1 MNIHEKFMNRCLE
14 LSEKGLGNVAPNP
27 LVGCVIV
34 HENKIIGEG
43 YHQNYGG
50 PHAEVNAI
58 NSVKNKKLLE
68 KSTLYVTLEPCSHFG
83 KTPPCADL
91 IIKNK
96 IPHVVIASSDP
107 NPLVSGNG
115 IDKLKKAGIV
125 VETSM
130 LKREYEWINRRFFT
144 FFDKQRPYII
154 LKWAETKDGFIDIE
168 RKNNDANINWITNE
182 ASRTLVH
189 KWRTEEQAILIGT
202 KTAIS
207 DNPTLT
213 SRFWKGKNPLR
224 IVLDRNL
231 ILSKQLNVFNHDA
244 STLVFTTSENH
255 TDSKN
260 LNFSQVDFG
269 KNLIPDILKELYD
282 RKIQSIIIEG
292 GAKTLQSFIDAD
304 LWDEARIF
312 TGDISFES
320 GVKAPEISGEI
331 FSKQNI
337 GTSKLN
343 ILLNKKTE

>member
-1 MNIHEKFMNRCLE
+1 MNRCLE

-43 YHQNYGG
+43 YHQYFGG

-58 NSVKNKKLLE
+58 NSVQDKKLLE

-91 IIKNK
+91 IIKHK

-115 IDKLKKAGIV
+115 IEKLKNAGIHF
-125 VETSM
+125 ETGI
-130 LKREYEWINRRFFT
+130 LKKEHEWINRRFLT
-144 FFDKQRPYII
+144 FFLKQRPYII
-154 LKWAETKDGFIDIE
+154 LKWAQTKDGFIDIE
-168 RKNNDANINWITNE
+168 RKNNVANITWITNE

-189 KWRTEEQAILIGT
+189 KWRTQEQAILIGT
-202 KTAIS
+202 RTAIS

-213 SRFWKGKNPLR
+213 SRSWKGKNPLR

-231 ILSKQLNVFNHDA
+231 VLSKQLNVFNHDA
-244 STLVFTTSENH
+244 ETLVFTSLQNFTNSEHIQYSNI
-255 TDSKN
+255 
-260 LNFSQVDFG
+260 DFG
-269 KNLIPDILKELYD
+269 ENFFPDILKELYN
-282 RKIQSIIIEG
+282 RKIQSILIEG
-292 GAKTLQSFIDAD
+292 GANTLQSFIDAG

-312 TGDISFES
+312 TGNISFEA
-320 GVKAPEISGEI
+320 GIKAPEINGEI
-331 FSKQNI
+331 LSLQSI
-337 GTSKLN
+337 GNSSLK
-343 ILLNKKTE
+343 ILLPPL